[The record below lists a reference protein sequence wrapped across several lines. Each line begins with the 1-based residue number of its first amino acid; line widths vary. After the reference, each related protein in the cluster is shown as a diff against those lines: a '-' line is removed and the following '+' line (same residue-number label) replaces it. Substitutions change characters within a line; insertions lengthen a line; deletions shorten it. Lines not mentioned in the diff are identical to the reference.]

1 MYTDTNIIGERG
13 ENLATGILMT
23 DEIFFAKVLGGKV
36 PSFDVYAEVCDIL
49 NPYPLLIQIKTTT
62 KKNRYNKS
70 TIKTS
75 VPDKTIQELSARP
88 IPTYV
93 AGFDMVD
100 NILYVAPVFS
110 GKEHY
115 PSIPI
120 SHKIELSNPTNA
132 VVELN
137 LLKDD
142 VINFYKNKV
151 IDIQKYKKSYIS
163 QL

>member
-13 ENLATGILMT
+13 ENLATGLLMT

-36 PSFDVYAEVCDIL
+36 PSFDVYAEIFD
-49 NPYPLLIQIKTTT
+49 NATPFPFLIQIKTTT
-62 KKNRYNKS
+62 KKNRYNIKS
-70 TIKTS
+70 IKTS
-75 VPDKTIQELSARP
+75 VPDKTVKELSAKP

-93 AGFDMVD
+93 AGFDMID
-100 NILYVAPVFS
+100 NILFVAPVFT

-120 SHKIELSNPTNA
+120 KHKIELSKPTA
-132 VVELN
+132 AAIELK
-137 LLKDD
+137 LLRDD
-142 VINFYKNKV
+142 VLNFYKNKV
-151 IDIQKYKKSYIS
+151 VDVQHYKQTYIS